1 MVTSNPGLK
10 CKPGVSTTTA
20 RAAACLAAA
29 MAERAAITIYQ
40 KPQATIPT
48 SPPKHRVHDF
58 GCLFHAFKCL
68 IAQVSGDMQKSDRRT

>member
-1 MVTSNPGLK
+1 MASNPGVK

-40 KPQATIPT
+40 RPQPT
-48 SPPKHRVHDF
+48 SPPKHRVHLHDF
-58 GCLFHAFKCL
+58 RCLFHAFEM
-68 IAQVSGDMQKSDRRT
+68 S

>member
-1 MVTSNPGLK
+1 MYLFIQLPYYAYLYEKAPDGEIPVVASNPGVK

-40 KPQATIPT
+40 RPQPT

-58 GCLFHAFKCL
+58 
-68 IAQVSGDMQKSDRRT
+68 